1 LRIVW
6 GDTQL
11 RALLEVLVIILNGL
25 LRVFMVRMIITKEK
39 GYGMNWLGILAGG
52 RCHGVLGVIL
62 MLSNIRVR
70 DIATFDSQH
79 LRWIFLIS
87 FFTTVV
93 ETRYDSMMGSWCS
106 KEVVGPLEWEWGV
119 FSRFVRYEVGNRS
132 KIMFCHDLWCVEQP
146 LKVTFMELFSI
157 LRCLEAWVAD
167 HVLL

>member
-1 LRIVW
+1 MW
-6 GDTQL
+6 DTQL

>member
-1 LRIVW
+1 
-6 GDTQL
+6 L